1 VSGVLIV
8 GTGTGVGKTH
18 VARAIC
24 LALRRRGIAVVGAK
38 PFETGC
44 RPMPADALALERAA
58 RSGLPLER
66 RCFFRY
72 RQPLAPAAAAE
83 IEGLKGTVAGAV
95 ARLRPLFRDHF
106 VVVETAGGL
115 EVPLDR
121 TSTNLDLARRLGL
134 PMILV
139 GRDALGTLNHTALS
153 VRALRAEGM
162 EPWGVILSRGGG
174 PADISQRSNLRWVK
188 RMTGVRRLLSLPRGR
203 LADSARALYS
213 GLTLNRLV
221 SESATAPVRGARR
234 G

>member
-1 VSGVLIV
+1 VRGVLVV
-8 GTGTGVGKTH
+8 GTGTGVGKTY
-18 VARAIC
+18 VARGIC
-24 LALRRRGIAVVGAK
+24 LALRQRGVAVVGAK

-44 RPMPADALALERAA
+44 RPAPADALALERAA

-83 IEGLKGTVAGAV
+83 IEGLKGTVADAV

-134 PMILV
+134 PLILV

-153 VRALRAEGM
+153 VRALRASGM
-162 EPWGVILSRGGG
+162 EPWATVLSRGGG

-188 RMTGVRRLLSLPRGR
+188 RMTGVRRLVSLPRGR
-203 LADSARALYS
+203 LADAAQVLYS
-213 GLTLNRLV
+213 SLALAQLV
-221 SESATAPVRGARR
+221 AD
-234 G
+234 